1 MAMADQRRAGLIQL
15 QISGEI
21 QDAKGSFSYNLGRPK
36 REAIVGADGVHGYK
50 EMPQVAMI
58 EGAITDR
65 GNLDVAALALGRDLT
80 VTLTLGNG
88 KVVVLRDAWF
98 AGEGTASTEEAEIP
112 VRWEGANAEEI
123 S

>member
-1 MAMADQRRAGLIQL
+1 MADQRRAGLIQL
-15 QISGEI
+15 QINGEI
-21 QDAKGSFSYNLGRPK
+21 QDAKGNFSYNLGRPK
-36 REAIVGADGVHGYK
+36 REAIIGADGVHGFK
-50 EMPQVAMI
+50 EMPQVCYI

-65 GNLDVAALALGRDLT
+65 GNLDLAALASGRDLT
-80 VTLTLGNG
+80 VTLSMSNG

-98 AGEGTASTEEAEIP
+98 AGEGSASTEESEIA